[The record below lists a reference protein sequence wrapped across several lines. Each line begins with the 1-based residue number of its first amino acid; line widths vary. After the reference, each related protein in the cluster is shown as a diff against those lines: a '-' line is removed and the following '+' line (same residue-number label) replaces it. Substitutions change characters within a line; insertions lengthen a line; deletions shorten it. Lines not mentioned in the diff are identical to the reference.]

1 MIIQIETR
9 EGLEEVESIMELPG
23 VDAAWLGHFDL
34 TDSLGIPGQ
43 FDHPEFQSAVD
54 RIARACRKNGK
65 AAGFLDMN
73 PERVRNFRE
82 RGFQLLGYGHDVIV
96 FQQALRKGFKEIRGE
111 ED

>member
-1 MIIQIETR
+1 MSFNKFE
-9 EGLEEVESIMELPG
+9 
-23 VDAAWLGHFDL
+23 
-34 TDSLGIPGQ
+34 
-43 FDHPEFQSAVD
+43 HPEFQSAVD
-54 RIARACRKNGK
+54 RIAQACRKNGK

-111 ED
+111 DS